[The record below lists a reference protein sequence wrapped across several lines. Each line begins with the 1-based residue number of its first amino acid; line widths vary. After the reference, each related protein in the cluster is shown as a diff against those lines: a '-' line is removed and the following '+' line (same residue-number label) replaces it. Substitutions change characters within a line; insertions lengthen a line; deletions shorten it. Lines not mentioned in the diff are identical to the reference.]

1 MQAYFK
7 LSNDILNI
15 GLTPNELKVAT
26 YLYSCVRKGNPC
38 VSVKQ
43 RVIASKCGISK
54 VETVGG
60 IICRLQRKGV
70 IERVSRPHKTN
81 GQLGT
86 YIYKLK
92 EIASKGFFKVKR
104 YILGKLTG
112 VQLRMYLFVCRAV
125 TKKNDMWNSFNDI
138 ADALQIARKKVIAVI
153 NELVGLGFIRKL
165 RVLKKDGSFSD
176 NHYSVYDMLKSGDT
190 LVVGSLYC
198 LGENTAEI
206 IRNMEFFMYCNVRLD
221 ILDLPVTFSEGE
233 CLNGRPE
240 KTYLLLYRSQSYS
253 FGRKRNYPPFTQI
266 SR

>member
-1 MQAYFK
+1 M
-7 LSNDILNI
+7 
-15 GLTPNELKVAT
+15 
-26 YLYSCVRKGNPC
+26 
-38 VSVKQ
+38 
-43 RVIASKCGISK
+43 
-54 VETVGG
+54 
-60 IICRLQRKGV
+60 
-70 IERVSRPHKTN
+70 
-81 GQLGT
+81 
-86 YIYKLK
+86 
-92 EIASKGFFKVKR
+92 KR

>member
-15 GLTPNELKVAT
+15 GLTPNELKVAV

-125 TKKNDMWNSFNDI
+125 TKKNEMWNSFNDI

-176 NHYSVYDMLKSGDT
+176 NHYSVSEPEPQKKQEDKKESPKQAANLFGTQKIIKPYFDYKPLIACCQVQNQGLPDFLSYQSG
-190 LVVGSLYC
+190 VV
-198 LGENTAEI
+198 
-206 IRNMEFFMYCNVRLD
+206 
-221 ILDLPVTFSEGE
+221 P
-233 CLNGRPE
+233 
-240 KTYLLLYRSQSYS
+240 
-253 FGRKRNYPPFTQI
+253 
-266 SR
+266 